1 MPIYTILRKFD
12 GQSFHD
18 DIKLGRRKFRITRMP
33 KYLMLHMKRFTKNNF
48 FVEKNPTIVN
58 FPIKNLDLGA
68 VIPPDEKKK
77 GNKTAKAKFDL
88 VANVCHDGKAGQG
101 TYRVHVHR
109 KVEDAWYEVQDLRVV
124 EVLPQIVSLSETY
137 MQIYELRN

>member
-1 MPIYTILRKFD
+1 
-12 GQSFHD
+12 
-18 DIKLGRRKFRITRMP
+18 
-33 KYLMLHMKRFTKNNF
+33 MLHMKRFTKNNF

-68 VIPPDEKKK
+68 VVPVQKK
-77 GNKTAKAKFDL
+77 NTVQSKAKFDL

-101 TYRVHVHR
+101 TYRLHVHR

-137 MQIYELRN
+137 MQIYELRQR